1 MLYRFPSLNEQSS
14 LIVSQLASV
23 YCVINM
29 EHLASD
35 GSSRGSLRRK
45 SLFPCEKIDS
55 DDSDVGHMSPL
66 NSPIASSSDCEDT
79 ESNLDQLLRNK
90 LEDYIIYDDK
100 YVDANCSV
108 FQAKST
114 PKMCRVPCAS
124 ETMSPLL
131 LSPLQSLISSPILFS
146 RNTDGIVPMSTTL
159 DLSPS
164 EKMKTPHDTSI
175 VLNKAPKLI
184 RKSCIDTSQNSE
196 HDLNEALSD
205 SITDSTLN
213 KSTRLDSSLN
223 KSKVRTALFP
233 ENDISSISLSVKSFY
248 PKDNKYERSICE
260 TVVVNKKPKVKQ
272 APTFIC
278 NRKRTAGVIN
288 AGVRHKI
295 RKPRSKKPS
304 DDKLMKAAMEIIKN
318 SPLNEY
324 FNKEN
329 RLTATS
335 KKITEQVNK
344 CAQDFNERK
353 IRPLK
358 ESTKAN
364 RLNDQMEQE
373 KFVMLEEK
381 SPRKRPLDSDVDVH
395 KKFFK
400 STNTRGVITVNKSI
414 KIGVDNGQFELLN
427 GPKTK
432 RRKLDVIST
441 DFDDD
446 TAALENITNDTV
458 CAILNTIDE
467 SLMLT
472 NSETEAEKANVLLS
486 PTSQMCDMAS
496 GLAINSPK
504 RAKVNINEILS
515 PNPNTTPTVQNQTQ
529 LFPVFNNNAKN
540 EKRKSSSQS
549 KKSETIPRSKRYRAL
564 SPTQMLL
571 DAGQKRFGVTQC
583 GECQFVYHMGDPG
596 EELMH
601 NNHHSAGNVL
611 RFNGWKHEQLVA
623 ENIDS
628 RIIRVTIHDSKM
640 WWKKIKELMLVV
652 NRDLGLFDANIN
664 MDKHVVYLYIRQRS
678 IGGCVVAEPKREAYR
693 FLPAL
698 LDSATSDVDLC
709 SEETHPVRCGVA
721 RLWTA
726 PNQRRAGIATALM
739 DALRTNFSYGEI
751 LRLEDIAFSCP
762 TNDGKQFAYTYF
774 GTKNFL
780 IYS

>member
-1 MLYRFPSLNEQSS
+1 
-14 LIVSQLASV
+14 
-23 YCVINM
+23 M
-29 EHLASD
+29 EHLV
-35 GSSRGSLRRK
+35 SRGSLRRK

-79 ESNLDQLLRNK
+79 EDQILRNK
-90 LEDYIIYDDK
+90 LDDYIIYDNK

-124 ETMSPLL
+124 ETMSPLM
-131 LSPLQSLISSPILFS
+131 LSPLQSLISSPILFC

-233 ENDISSISLSVKSFY
+233 ENDQQISDISLSVKSFY
-248 PKDNKYERSICE
+248 PKENKYERSICE
-260 TVVVNKKPKVKQ
+260 TVVVNKKQKIKQ

-278 NRKRTAGVIN
+278 NRKRTAGLIN

-295 RKPRSKKPS
+295 RKPKVKKPR

-329 RLTATS
+329 R
-335 KKITEQVNK
+335 KITEQVNK

-364 RLNDQMEQE
+364 RLNDLMEQE
-373 KFVMLEEK
+373 KFVLLEDK
-381 SPRKRPLDSDVDVH
+381 SPRKRHLDSDVDVQ

-400 STNTRGVITVNKSI
+400 STNRGVITVNKSI
-414 KIGVDNGQFELLN
+414 KIGVDNGEFELLS

-432 RRKLDVIST
+432 RVKLDVMST

-446 TAALENITNDTV
+446 TAALENITYNKV
-458 CAILNTIDE
+458 GAILKTLDE
-467 SLMLT
+467 SLMLG
-472 NSETEAEKANVLLS
+472 EEKANILLS

-496 GLAINSPK
+496 GLAIHSPK
-504 RAKVNINEILS
+504 RAKININQILS
-515 PNPNTTPTVQNQTQ
+515 PVQNQTK
-529 LFPVFNNNAKN
+529 LFPVFNKNAK
-540 EKRKSSSQS
+540 RKTVSQC
-549 KKSETIPRSKRYRAL
+549 KKSPRPKRYRAL

-596 EELMH
+596 EEIMH

-611 RFNGWKHEQLVA
+611 RFNGWKHEHIVA

-628 RIIRVTIHDSKM
+628 RIIRVTVHDSKM
-640 WWKKIKELMLVV
+640 WWKKIKELMLIV
-652 NRDLGLFDANIN
+652 NKDLGLFDANIN

-709 SEETHPVRCGVA
+709 SEETHSARCGVA

-739 DALRTNFSYGEI
+739 DALRTNFSFGEI

-774 GTKNFL
+774 GTQNFL